1 MQTINIVVSKA
12 GVTRPA
18 IIRLSALLEREGI
31 VSVSCVLRLVVK
43 LASQKGSIVLNN
55 LYSLG
60 LPPSPLQQMHK
71 ESHSQGTGSL

>member
-1 MQTINIVVSKA
+1 MQTINIAISEA

-43 LASQKGSIVLNN
+43 LASQKGLIVLSN
-55 LYSLG
+55 LHSLG
-60 LPPSPLQQMHK
+60 LLPSPLQQIYK